1 MEKGDLT
8 QRTHMHAMKRTTPHP
23 AFYDVMCQILFPAL
37 LVGLLSVG
45 PVSADRSVRCEGR
58 IVSIGTFK
66 EEVRNKCGEPDHLE
80 EWEEGQ
86 NTVISQY
93 YDYEKERYI
102 LPRVVPGPIRM
113 ERWTYN
119 FGSNRLI
126 HYLYF
131 KNGELYRIE
140 TGEKG
145 SD

>member
-1 MEKGDLT
+1 
-8 QRTHMHAMKRTTPHP
+8 MKTPRIHT
-23 AFYDVMCQILFPAL
+23 AQCGSAVRHLAIAAVLWAL
-37 LVGLLSVG
+37 IPSG
-45 PVSADRSVRCEGR
+45 PVHADRTIRCQGR
-58 IVSIGTFK
+58 LVSIGAFK
-66 EEVRNKCGEPDHLE
+66 EQVQEKCGAPNYLE

-102 LPRVVPGPIRM
+102 APHFIAGPIRM

-131 KNGELYRIE
+131 QNGKLTKIE

>member
-1 MEKGDLT
+1 MATMMNPSIHKARRRSPL
-8 QRTHMHAMKRTTPHP
+8 RYLAIA
-23 AFYDVMCQILFPAL
+23 AFLGAL
-37 LVGLLSVG
+37 LPAGSAH
-45 PVSADRSVRCEGR
+45 ADRTIRCQGR
-58 IVSIGTFK
+58 LVSIGAFK
-66 EEVRNKCGEPDHLE
+66 DQVEEKCGTPDYLE
-80 EWEEGQ
+80 AWEEGHDSA
-86 NTVISQY
+86 ISQF

-102 LPRVVPGPIRM
+102 RPHLILGPIRM

-131 KNGELYRIE
+131 QNGKLTNIE

>member
-1 MEKGDLT
+1 MKIKTIYNGWGSNAGGLFFIALLT
-8 QRTHMHAMKRTTPHP
+8 SLLMGG
-23 AFYDVMCQILFPAL
+23 PAL
-37 LVGLLSVG
+37 
-45 PVSADRSVRCEGR
+45 ADRSVRCEGR
-58 IVSIGTFK
+58 IVSVGAFK
-66 EEVRNKCGEPDHLE
+66 EQVREKCGAPDYLE

-86 NTVISQY
+86 NAVISQY

-102 LPRVVPGPIRM
+102 APHFISGPIRM

-119 FGSNRLI
+119 FGSTRLI

-131 KNGELYRIE
+131 KNGKLYRIE